1 MEMLHPNPRQ
11 PGRGGPCHRVAAP
24 VPLHADRGDGR
35 TYIAA
40 DRRRSGETSTHGGLT
55 NGHLK
60 RHLNLHLLD
69 GRDPIPCHHLRPV
82 RRYPHLWISARGPR
96 AEWDFNPPDT
106 SAVRHTLRAA
116 PPLRP
121 ASVLS
126 PSRLEPL
133 AACPFTPTA

>member
-40 DRRRSGETSTHGGLT
+40 DRRRSGQTSTHGGLT

-69 GRDPIPCHHLRPV
+69 GRDLVVVI
-82 RRYPHLWISARGPR
+82 
-96 AEWDFNPPDT
+96 
-106 SAVRHTLRAA
+106 
-116 PPLRP
+116 RP
-121 ASVLS
+121 ATVWLA
-126 PSRLEPL
+126 EPDPGEI
-133 AACPFTPTA
+133 ATRYGADTIVPEWKER

>member
-11 PGRGGPCHRVAAP
+11 PGRGGPCHQVAAP

-69 GRDPIPCHHLRPV
+69 GRDPFAPNTAEMSILQDHRSARSDKMSKGFADMNMTV
-82 RRYPHLWISARGPR
+82 RRGSIY
-96 AEWDFNPPDT
+96 F
-106 SAVRHTLRAA
+106 
-116 PPLRP
+116 
-121 ASVLS
+121 
-126 PSRLEPL
+126 
-133 AACPFTPTA
+133 

>member
-69 GRDPIPCHHLRPV
+69 GRDHCRSSMKPSGALVNTVAMGV
-82 RRYPHLWISARGPR
+82 RRKNVMLVGRCSFLSFSKPSLG
-96 AEWDFNPPDT
+96 D
-106 SAVRHTLRAA
+106 L
-116 PPLRP
+116 
-121 ASVLS
+121 ASS
-126 PSRLEPL
+126 QSNI
-133 AACPFTPTA
+133 